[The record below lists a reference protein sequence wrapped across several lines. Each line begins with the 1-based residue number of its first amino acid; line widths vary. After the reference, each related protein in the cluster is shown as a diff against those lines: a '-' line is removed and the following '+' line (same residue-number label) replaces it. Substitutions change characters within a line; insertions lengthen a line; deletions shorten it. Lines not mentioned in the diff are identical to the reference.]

1 MMDKTKDETE
11 DMGYK
16 GHVLRRH
23 FLSPFQD
30 PRAALRFGLGYI
42 IAPFWGFGENPGA
55 PGLNIFEVGDRMCKR
70 PPAAPPRCRDTRGL
84 NMDVVCM
91 AYPTECVLRRV
102 IGKKTCDFGWFGVS
116 SSS

>member
-1 MMDKTKDETE
+1 MDKTKDETE
-11 DMGYK
+11 DMGCK

-70 PPAAPPRCRDTRGL
+70 PPGGAPEVSGHAGAKYGRG
-84 NMDVVCM
+84 MHGIPYRVCP
-91 AYPTECVLRRV
+91 AEGNR
-102 IGKKTCDFGWFGVS
+102 
-116 SSS
+116 